1 MKCLIARFR
10 RAASR
15 MYRLVLLP
23 PIRRS
28 TTRGR
33 YTSYPFWFQGRTM
46 SERFLGFIYISLAI
60 ALTLY
65 GQLVV
70 KWQVNATG
78 VTPAG
83 LDQKLYFLLRMLT
96 NPWIISSFAA
106 AFGAAMMWMLAIARL
121 DLSYAYPFMSITFPS
136 VLLFSYLL
144 LNEQIK
150 VGNIVGVAFIVVGII
165 IHSRS

>member
-1 MKCLIARFR
+1 
-10 RAASR
+10 
-15 MYRLVLLP
+15 
-23 PIRRS
+23 
-28 TTRGR
+28 
-33 YTSYPFWFQGRTM
+33 M
-46 SERFLGFIYISLAI
+46 SERFLGFMYIALAI

-78 VTPAG
+78 VAPAG
-83 LDQKLYFLLRMLT
+83 LDQKLYFLLRLLT

-106 AFGAAMMWMLAIARL
+106 AFGAAMVWMLAIARL

-136 VLLFSYLL
+136 ILLLSYLL
-144 LNEQIK
+144 FNEPIK
-150 VGNIVGVAFIVVGII
+150 VGNIVGVVFIVVGII